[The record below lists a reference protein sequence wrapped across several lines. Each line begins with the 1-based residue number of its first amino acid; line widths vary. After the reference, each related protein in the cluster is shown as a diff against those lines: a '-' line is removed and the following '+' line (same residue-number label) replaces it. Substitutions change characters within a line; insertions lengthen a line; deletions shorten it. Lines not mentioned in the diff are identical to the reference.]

1 MDLELDDEQVAL
13 VESVRQVLDREW
25 PPTAMRRLAERG
37 EGGDQLWDR
46 MVALDWP
53 ALCVP
58 EADGGM
64 GYGAVEAA
72 LVLEACGAAVV
83 GGPLLPTLACFAPV
97 VRRVGSPQQ
106 RSQLLGAV
114 ASGRETGTAALT
126 EVTGSR
132 DGADADLAALPVTAR
147 RVDRGW
153 RLDGEARAVVEAG
166 AVDHVV
172 VPAAVDGGA
181 GLGLFVVPSHADGIR
196 VDAVR
201 TPDTT
206 RCLGHL
212 HLAGV
217 EVGDDAA
224 LGEPGAPTVPAALRA
239 AADEATTLLAAE
251 LVGTCDA
258 ILRRTL
264 DHVKS
269 REQFGVVIGSFQALK
284 HRLADA
290 YLAVEAARASVLV
303 AAVAVDEDDPRRTVA
318 ASSAKALAGDCADLL
333 ATEGIQMHGGI
344 GFTWEHDMHLY
355 VKRAKA
361 SAALLGTAE
370 AHRQRVAAL
379 IGLVP
384 AR

>member
-37 EGGDQLWDR
+37 EGGDELWQR

-64 GYGAVEAA
+64 GYGAVEGA
-72 LVLEACGAAVV
+72 LVLEACGAAVA
-83 GGPLLPTLACFAPV
+83 GGPLLPTIACFAPV
-97 VRRVGSPQQ
+97 VRRIGTPEQ
-106 RSQLLGAV
+106 RAQLLGAV
-114 ASGRETGTAALT
+114 ASGGATGTAALT
-126 EVTGSR
+126 EVSGSR
-132 DGADADLAALPVTAR
+132 SDADVDLAALTVTAR
-147 RVDRGW
+147 RVEGGW
-153 RLDGEARAVVEAG
+153 RLDGEARSVVEAG
-166 AVDHVV
+166 AVDHIV
-172 VPAAVDGGA
+172 VPAVLDGGA
-181 GLGLFVVPSHADGIR
+181 GLGLFVVPSDADGVR
-196 VDAVR
+196 VHAVR

-206 RCLGHL
+206 RRLGHL
-212 HLAGV
+212 RLDGV
-217 EVGDDAA
+217 EVGDDGA

-239 AADEATTLLAAE
+239 AVDETATLLAAE
-251 LVGTCDA
+251 LVGTCAA
-258 ILRRTL
+258 ILRLTL
-264 DHVKS
+264 EHVKS
-269 REQFGVVIGSFQALK
+269 REQFGVAIGSFQALK

-303 AAVAVDEDDPRRTVA
+303 AAVAVDEDDARRTVA

-355 VKRAKA
+355 VKRAKS
-361 SAALLGTAE
+361 SAALFGTAE
-370 AHRQRVAAL
+370 THRQRVASL
-379 IGLVP
+379 IGLVA